1 MEQSPLA
8 VFSALWLGILNSIS
22 PWPLSTNIAA
32 VSYVGRRVSSPR
44 AVLLADGMYTGGHM
58 LACAVLGAAAVWSVM
73 SVVTLS
79 AFLQGTVH
87 RLLGILF
94 AQWRLATGDER

>member
-1 MEQSPLA
+1 
-8 VFSALWLGILNSIS
+8 
-22 PWPLSTNIAA
+22 
-32 VSYVGRRVSSPR
+32 
-44 AVLLADGMYTGGHM
+44 MYTGGHM